1 MAHDDAVFGRATG
14 KANDIFRMTA
24 VTTGGPGLVAVGERG
39 GESDRVMV
47 SGGWIADRAVGAV
60 WTSIDG
66 ITWSRVPHDPAVFG
80 HWPTTSAG
88 SEPVGWGL
96 SASMQ
101 DITPGGPGLV
111 VVGNIFRGGFAD
123 NATDAG
129 AVWTSPDGLRWT
141 LAADQIEAVWISA
154 VTEGGPGLV
163 AVGATG
169 ETPPTS
175 PPDVAILMA
184 AVWTSPD
191 GTTWSRVPS
200 QPDVLGGPGLQEM
213 GSVAAGGPGLVATGH
228 DEGPSG
234 DALVVWTSVD
244 GITWS
249 RTSDHARPDAKGS
262 IETVLRLYG
271 FDGSRPGGRAQPRNI
286 R

>member
-1 MAHDDAVFGRATG
+1 M
-14 KANDIFRMTA
+14 
-24 VTTGGPGLVAVGERG
+24 
-39 GESDRVMV
+39 
-47 SGGWIADRAVGAV
+47 
-60 WTSIDG
+60 
-66 ITWSRVPHDPAVFG
+66 
-80 HWPTTSAG
+80 
-88 SEPVGWGL
+88 
-96 SASMQ
+96 
-101 DITPGGPGLV
+101 
-111 VVGNIFRGGFAD
+111 
-123 NATDAG
+123 
-129 AVWTSPDGLRWT
+129 WTSPDGLRWT
-141 LAADQIEAVWISA
+141 LTADQIEAVNIQA

-169 ETPPTS
+169 NTLSMEI
-175 PPDVAILMA
+175 DA

-200 QPDVLGGPGLQEM
+200 QADVLGGPGFQAM
-213 GSVAAGGPGLVATGH
+213 NSVAVGGPGLVATGH
-228 DEGPSG
+228 DDGRPSG

-249 RTSDHARPDAKGS
+249 RTSDHVLPDAKGS